1 MTRGL
6 IPGILLVAVF
16 APPASARILKSR
28 LVENTQGR
36 ALVLSLGSGIEYES
50 NSEQTELG
58 LPFLVEYGVTPSLTL
73 SAEPKYVSIHP
84 QGGKSLRGVGEIET
98 SASYGLLVNRG
109 RRPAIAATG
118 KIVWPTA
125 SHAELGTD
133 HREYSVGVL
142 LGRVFAR
149 GEMDVNVS
157 YAVAGGAAGGGRSNA
172 FEASLAAEYDLGG
185 AFDLLGE
192 VVTGG
197 GGGAG
202 DRAHPEQRGR
212 SGEGTIGLDQQV
224 SEHLVLEAGVVFK
237 FDGAR
242 QVTLGWEWDFGE
254 N

>member
-1 MTRGL
+1 MRGL
-6 IPGILLVAVF
+6 VHGILLVAVF

-36 ALVLSLGSGIEYES
+36 ELVLSLGSGIEYES

-58 LPFLVEYGVTPSLTL
+58 LPFLVEYGVTRALTV
-73 SAEPKYVSIHP
+73 SAEPKFVSLNP
-84 QGGKSLRGVGEIET
+84 RGGKSLRGVGEIET

-109 RRPAIAATG
+109 RRPAIAATA

-125 SHAELGTD
+125 SRAELGTD

-149 GEMDVNVS
+149 GEVDVNVS
-157 YAVAGGAAGGGRSNA
+157 YTVAGGAAGGARGNA

-185 AFDLLGE
+185 AFDLLVE
-192 VVTGG
+192 VVSGG
-197 GGGAG
+197 SGGAG
-202 DRAHPEQRGR
+202 DPAHPLERGR
-212 SGEGTIGLDQQV
+212 SGESTIGLDQQI
-224 SEHLVLEAGVVFK
+224 SEHLLLEAGVVFK

-242 QVTLGWEWDFGE
+242 QLTLGWEWDFGD